1 MVLKKF
7 KSSILKGPLFFA
19 KILLFGEYGIIIG
32 SKGLSIPF
40 FFFGGRLRLTEEE
53 NETTRASNQSL
64 CEYTKYLAGLSE
76 DLLRLDWEA
85 LKADLDRKL
94 YFDSNIPQG
103 YGVGSSGALVAAFYD
118 RYALEKTYSKDDL
131 TSQKLTHLKNIFAT
145 MESHFHGQSSGLDPL
160 NSYLSLPLLIHSKDN
175 IEFTGILEQNPSGEG
190 AVFLIDTG
198 SRGVTAPMV
207 SLFMEYMKEE
217 GFRKMM
223 NYEFTQI
230 TDLCIENFL
239 KSNLKSLFENM
250 KSLSTLVLRNFKPM
264 IPFQFHGLWK
274 KGLET
279 NAYYL
284 KLCGSGGGGYL
295 MGFTPDLIT
304 AKKLMQGY
312 QIEVVH
318 YF

>member
-1 MVLKKF
+1 M
-7 KSSILKGPLFFA
+7 KGPLFFA

-53 NETTRASNQSL
+53 NDSNRASNQSL
-64 CEYTKYLAGLSE
+64 CEYTQYLRGLPE
-76 DLLRLDWEA
+76 DLLRLDWAA

-103 YGVGSSGALVAAFYD
+103 YGVGSSGALVAAFYN
-118 RYALEKTYSKDDL
+118 RYALEKVYPQDDL
-131 TSQKLTHLKNIFAT
+131 TSKKLTHLTNIFAT
-145 MESHFHGQSSGLDPL
+145 MESHFHGESSGLDPL

-175 IEFTGILEQNPSGEG
+175 IEFKGILEQNLSGQG

-198 SRGVTAPMV
+198 SSGATAPMV
-207 SLFMEYMKEE
+207 SIFMEHMKEE
-217 GFRKMM
+217 EFRKMM
-223 NYEFTQI
+223 NNEFTQI
-230 TDLCIENFL
+230 TDFCIENFL

-250 KSLSTLVLRNFKPM
+250 KSLSTLVLRNFKHM
-264 IPFQFHGLWK
+264 IPTQFHGIWK

-279 NAYYL
+279 NVYYL

-295 MGFTPDLIT
+295 MGFTKDLIT
-304 AKKLMQGY
+304 AKNLIQGY
-312 QIEVVH
+312 QLKVVH
-318 YF
+318 YL

>member
-1 MVLKKF
+1 M
-7 KSSILKGPLFFA
+7 KGPLFFA

-53 NETTRASNQSL
+53 NETTRSSNQSL

-175 IEFTGILEQNPSGEG
+175 IEFTGILEQNSSGEG

-250 KSLSTLVLRNFKPM
+250 KSLYF
-264 IPFQFHGLWK
+264 
-274 KGLET
+274 
-279 NAYYL
+279 
-284 KLCGSGGGGYL
+284 
-295 MGFTPDLIT
+295 GFT
-304 AKKLMQGY
+304 KL
-312 QIEVVH
+312 
-318 YF
+318 

>member
-1 MVLKKF
+1 M
-7 KSSILKGPLFFA
+7 FFA

-53 NETTRASNQSL
+53 NDTTRSSYQSL
-64 CEYTKYLAGLSE
+64 CEYTKYIAGLSE
-76 DLLRLDWEA
+76 DLLRLDWKA

-118 RYALEKTYSKDDL
+118 RYALEKTYSKDDMN
-131 TSQKLTHLKNIFAT
+131 SQKITHLKNIFAT

-160 NSYLSLPLLIHSKDN
+160 SSYLSLPLLIHSKDN

-217 GFRKMM
+217 GFHKMM

-239 KSNLKSLFENM
+239 KCNLKSLFENM

-284 KLCGSGGGGYL
+284 KLCGSGGGGYI

-304 AKKLMQGY
+304 AKKLIQGY

>member
-1 MVLKKF
+1 M
-7 KSSILKGPLFFA
+7 KGPLFFA

-40 FFFGGRLRLTEEE
+40 FFFGGRLRLTKEE
-53 NETTRASNQSL
+53 NETTRASNHRL
-64 CEYTKYLAGLSE
+64 YEYTKYLAGLSE

-103 YGVGSSGALVAAFYD
+103 YGVGSSGALVASFYD

-131 TSQKLTHLKNIFAT
+131 TSQKLTHLKNIFAA

-217 GFRKMM
+217 GFHKMM

-250 KSLSTLVLRNFKPM
+250 KSL
-264 IPFQFHGLWK
+264 
-274 KGLET
+274 
-279 NAYYL
+279 L
-284 KLCGSGGGGYL
+284 K
-295 MGFTPDLIT
+295 
-304 AKKLMQGY
+304 
-312 QIEVVH
+312 
-318 YF
+318 

>member
-1 MVLKKF
+1 M
-7 KSSILKGPLFFA
+7 FFA
-19 KILLFGEYGIIIG
+19 KILIFGEYGIIIG

-53 NETTRASNQSL
+53 NDTTRSSYQSL
-64 CEYTKYLAGLSE
+64 CEYTKYIAGLSE
-76 DLLRLDWEA
+76 DLLRLDWKA

-118 RYALEKTYSKDDL
+118 RYALEKTYSKDDMN
-131 TSQKLTHLKNIFAT
+131 SQKITHLKNIFAT

-160 NSYLSLPLLIHSKDN
+160 SSYLSLPLLIHSKDN

-217 GFRKMM
+217 GFHKMM